1 MNGAMLIIV
10 LILMGGAIA
19 YTGDNIGM
27 RVGRKRLSLFGLRPK
42 YTSIIITVMTGTLI
56 AAATVSVLMFVS
68 VDVRSALFQ
77 MKEIKTE
84 LVTTKSA
91 LSESEARLKVV
102 SEEVEGLQVRME
114 ELTEQINVKT
124 REYND
129 LVVIYD
135 NLKNDYKTLNSD
147 YQSLMVN
154 YDGLKVEY
162 GQLSSDYDNLSNN
175 FLLLDEDFKELQNEY
190 ETLNTK
196 YENLDSAYKELQTK
210 YTDLQGKYSVL
221 DGNYQEL
228 NSKYSQL
235 IGTYEDLNNRY
246 EQLTQDYNALKDEL
260 YSVSSE
266 RDKAKGELAALEEEK
281 KNLLKELADTEE
293 ALATARKTQEELNE
307 QIQKLQ
313 EEKLTLEEE
322 VTKLNI
328 EVQSA
333 KAAAEGWRAGFE
345 GMLKSDIV
353 YRADE
358 IILSSVIEGGRSR
371 EDISKDMM
379 DFMTHANTLAF
390 QRGARIQGDNVDA
403 IWWIDQDIN
412 QAYRQLEHE
421 IQGKAVVRLLSALNT
436 VRGEPVHAYFQI
448 IPDGKVFDAD
458 QVIVKRRMNGKESVE
473 VIQNELFVM
482 LFEVNTIAI
491 RNGMDSGE
499 QGTVGIVSAVELQ
512 NAIEQIRTAQAPVE
526 VSVVAVN
533 ETWRSG
539 ELKIKFKVDY
549 LLIK

>member
-42 YTSIIITVMTGTLI
+42 YTSIIITVVTGTLI

-91 LSESEARLKVV
+91 LSQSESRLKVV
-102 SEEVEGLQVRME
+102 SEQVEGLQVRME
-114 ELTEQINVKT
+114 DLTEQINVKT

-135 NLKNDYKTLNSD
+135 NLKNDYRTLNSD
-147 YQSLMVN
+147 YQSLMAN

-162 GQLSSDYDNLSNN
+162 GQLSSDYDSLSSN
-175 FLLLDEDFKELQNEY
+175 FFLLDEDFKELQNEY
-190 ETLNTK
+190 DTLNTK
-196 YENLDSAYKELQTK
+196 YENLGSSYKELQTK
-210 YTDLQGKYSVL
+210 YTSLQEKYLIL

-228 NSKYSQL
+228 NSKYSEL
-235 IGTYEDLNNRY
+235 IDSYEDLNGKY
-246 EQLTQDYNALKDEL
+246 EQLIQDYNVLKDEL

-266 RDKAKGELAALEEEK
+266 RDKAREELVALEEEK
-281 KNLLKELADTEE
+281 KSLLRELADTEE
-293 ALATARKTQEELNE
+293 ALVAARKTQEELNE

-313 EEKLTLEEE
+313 EEKLTLVEE

-333 KAAAEGWRAGFE
+333 KAAAEGWKAGFE

-358 IILSSVIEGGRSR
+358 IILSSIIEGGRSR

-379 DFMTHANTLAF
+379 DFMTRANTLAF

-421 IQGKAVVRLLSALNT
+421 IKGKAVVRLLSALNT

-448 IPDGKVFDAD
+448 IPDGKVFDAG
-458 QVIVKRRMNGKESVE
+458 QIIVKRRMNGKESVE

-512 NAIEQIRTAQAPVE
+512 NAIEQIRTAQAQVE
-526 VSVVAVN
+526 VSVVAVD